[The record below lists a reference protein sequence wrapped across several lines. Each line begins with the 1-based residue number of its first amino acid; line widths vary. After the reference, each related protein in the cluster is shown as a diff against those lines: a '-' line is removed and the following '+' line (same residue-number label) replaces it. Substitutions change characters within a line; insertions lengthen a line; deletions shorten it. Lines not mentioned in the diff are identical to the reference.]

1 MPRSDSRPVRLNRR
15 GLLKAGLAATA
26 ALGAAALPG
35 LSLANTA
42 GSHGMI
48 EPAAGAWKTWALPGG
63 SALRLPPPPDS
74 HGEIGQVRGM
84 LGRLGGAMLDRVAY
98 WDAGSPA
105 YRWNELA
112 NQMSFDGT
120 FGALNFGRIQAYLN
134 IALYDAT
141 VAAWDSKYAHSR
153 LRPSELDP
161 SLVPA
166 VAVPR
171 SPAYPSEHA
180 VTAGAAAE
188 VLAYFAPKE
197 ADALRQKAAEAAD
210 SRVWAGVQYPSDA
223 AAGLDLGRRVAPFV
237 IEMAKRDHYDTARW
251 DGQMPEGPGLWKGQ
265 NPMGVADRFWKPLL
279 VPSADALRPPPPPA
293 HDSPERA
300 REVEEVRSFP
310 RTAFTNSFSIHVAYA
325 IRGGPNANVRWNRE
339 LSQRIAE
346 EHLEDNPWA
355 ARSYALLHAVYHDA
369 WITTQDAKFA
379 FWTAR
384 PTQFDPAIKTT
395 IPVPNHPSYPSNA
408 AAVNT
413 SPALVLGYLFPRD
426 AAALK
431 KAADEIGD
439 SRLWAGVHFRSD
451 VEVSRRMGE
460 QLAKIAL
467 DWDRSF

>member
-1 MPRSDSRPVRLNRR
+1 MPQSASRQVRLGRR
-15 GLLKAGLAATA
+15 GLLRAGLAATA
-26 ALGAAALPG
+26 AVGAAALPG

-42 GSHGMI
+42 GSRGLI

-74 HGEIGQVRGM
+74 QGELGQVRGI
-84 LGRLGGAMLDRVAY
+84 LGRLGGATLDRVAY
-98 WDAGSPA
+98 WDAGSPP

-112 NQMSFDGT
+112 NQMFFDGA
-120 FGALNFGRIQAYLN
+120 FGALNFPRIQAYLN
-134 IALYDAT
+134 LALYDAT
-141 VAAWDSKYAHSR
+141 VAAWDSKYAHNR
-153 LRPSELDP
+153 PRPSELDP
-161 SLVPA
+161 SIVPA

-180 VTAGAAAE
+180 AVAGAASE
-188 VLAYFAPKE
+188 VLAFFAPKE
-197 ADALRQKAAEAAD
+197 ADTLRKLAQEAAD
-210 SRVWAGVQYPSDA
+210 SRVMAGVQYPSDA

-237 IEMAKRDHYDTARW
+237 LEMARHDNYDTATW
-251 DGQMPEGPGLWKGQ
+251 DGRIPERPGLWKGQ
-265 NPMGVADRFWKPLL
+265 NPAGVAERFWKPL
-279 VPSADALRPPPPPA
+279 VVASADALRPPPPPA

-310 RTAFTNSFSIHVAYA
+310 RTPFTNGFSIYVAYM
-325 IRGGPNANVRWNRE
+325 IRGGPNTNIRWNRE
-339 LSQRIAE
+339 LSQRVFE

-379 FWTAR
+379 YWTAR
-384 PTQFDPAIKTT
+384 PTMFDPAIKTT

-408 AAVNT
+408 SAVNT
-413 SPALVLGYLFPRD
+413 SPALVLGYLFPRE
-426 AAALK
+426 AAAFK

-451 VEVSRRMGE
+451 VETSRRMGE
-460 QLAKIAL
+460 QLAKVAL